1 MCAALGKGK
10 VGGGQGGWD
19 LGWRRQ
25 PSREPRGTRSQLAPG
40 VREADE
46 TARDEPGDRGPRPPV
61 PGECGEQPAHDPE
74 GSEQNATS
82 GGCARLPLVALG
94 ELRLDHLARL
104 HPVQHADRDRIEDER
119 ESERDRECRD
129 VEDHLVSSFTT
140 SSSPALCDPFT
151 STLSPRRALF
161 LTHITAASRSGTR
174 CAPAASASTLPSSLS
189 RTATASNSS
198 AARRPTRWCDSTA
211 SPPSSAIGPSTANN
225 LPCLGRSARVSKA
238 ASIDSGLAL

>member
-1 MCAALGKGK
+1 MCAALRQRN
-10 VGGGQGGWD
+10 VGDGQGEED
-19 LGWRRQ
+19 LDWKLQPRRDAQ
-25 PSREPRGTRSQLAPG
+25 RTHSQLAPV

-46 TARDEPGDRGPRPPV
+46 PARDEPGDRGPRPPV

-119 ESERDRECRD
+119 DSERDRECRS

-161 LTHITAASRSGTR
+161 VTHITAASRSATR

-198 AARRPTRWCDSTA
+198 AARRPTRWWDSMA
-211 SPPSSAIGPSTANN
+211 SVPSSNMGPSTANSR
-225 LPCLGRSARVSKA
+225 PCRGRSASVSNA
-238 ASIDSGLAL
+238 ATIDSGLAL

>member
-1 MCAALGKGK
+1 MCAALRQRN
-10 VGGGQGGWD
+10 VGDGQGEED
-19 LGWRRQ
+19 LDWKLQPRRDAQ
-25 PSREPRGTRSQLAPG
+25 RTHSQLAP
-40 VREADE
+40 VAREADE

-129 VEDHLVSSFTT
+129 LEDHLASSFTT
-140 SSSPALCDPFT
+140 SPTPPLRHPLT
-151 STLSPRRALF
+151 TPLPPR
-161 LTHITAASRSGTR
+161 
-174 CAPAASASTLPSSLS
+174 
-189 RTATASNSS
+189 
-198 AARRPTRWCDSTA
+198 
-211 SPPSSAIGPSTANN
+211 PPYFS
-225 LPCLGRSARVSKA
+225 
-238 ASIDSGLAL
+238 